1 MGLDRDYASVYGTCA
16 RLLGVERRAL
26 RPKKL
31 IAARENSGVT
41 QRALARAARIAPR
54 HYQRLEAGDRGPSP
68 ASLARLALAL
78 WVAPR
83 ELLGRPGSYVAP
95 ER

>member
-1 MGLDRDYASVYGTCA
+1 MGLSYPDMYGVCA
-16 RLLGVERRAL
+16 QLLGVERRSL
-26 RPKKL
+26 RPRKL

-41 QRALARAARIAPR
+41 QRVLARAIGIAPR

-68 ASLARLALAL
+68 ESLARLALAL
-78 WVAPR
+78 HVAPGS
-83 ELLGRPGSYVAP
+83 LLGAPGSYVAP